1 MIGTPWVLNKETKM
15 STDQIDRIVIAL
27 TEMKSAELAYLART
41 LASVDTLTTAV
52 LRNALQAEIGV
63 A

>member
-1 MIGTPWVLNKETKM
+1 M
-15 STDQIDRIVIAL
+15 STDQIDRIVIAM

-52 LRNALQAEIGV
+52 LRNALQAEIGE